1 MPKYTLKKALA
12 DTKKVI
18 EEQSAELSKPEP
30 KGLFSPIKYTLDLG
44 GKRLR
49 PLLALLA
56 YKACNPKGKLEEIKP
71 VMKAVEL
78 FHNFSLIHDDLMDDA
93 PIRRGKPTVYKKWG
107 SAQAV
112 LSGDAMLIEAYT
124 ALSETE
130 PGLTPTLL
138 HTFNQ
143 MAQGVCIGQ
152 QLDMEFETRPIA
164 EISIE
169 EHSEMIF
176 YKTGALLTGSVAM
189 GALVGDIS
197 SPEDLD
203 TLSASVSSFGSAFQ
217 IMDDYLD
224 IFSED
229 EEFGKRR
236 GGDIL
241 EGKRTWLLLD
251 AYSKS
256 PEEVEKA
263 LATEGDDDKINAM
276 TDLYR
281 RLHTD
286 EDAVRI
292 VEELTDNAIEGLDG
306 LPFDTSLFR
315 ELYSSLLDRRS

>member
-1 MPKYTLKKALA
+1 MQKYTLAKALA
-12 DTKKVI
+12 DTKKII
-18 EEQSAELSKPEP
+18 EEQSAELSKSEP

-56 YKACNPKGKLEEIKP
+56 YKACKPKGKPEEIKP

-124 ALSETE
+124 ALSEAE
-130 PGLTPTLL
+130 PGLIPMLL
-138 HTFNQ
+138 YTFNQ

-164 EISIE
+164 EISTE
-169 EHSEMIF
+169 DHAEMIT
-176 YKTGALLTGSVAM
+176 YKTGVLLTGSVVL
-189 GALVGDIS
+189 GALVGGMD
-197 SPEDLD
+197 SPEELDLL
-203 TLSASVSSFGSAFQ
+203 TASASRFGAAFQ

-224 IFSED
+224 LFSEED
-229 EEFGKRR
+229 KFGKRR

-256 PEEVEKA
+256 PKEVEKT
-263 LATEGDDDKINAM
+263 LAIEGDDEKIKAM

-281 RLHTD
+281 KLHTD
-286 EDAVRI
+286 EDAVRM
-292 VEELTDNAIEGLDG
+292 VEDLTDNAIEVLDD
-306 LPFDTSLFR
+306 LPFDTSLFA